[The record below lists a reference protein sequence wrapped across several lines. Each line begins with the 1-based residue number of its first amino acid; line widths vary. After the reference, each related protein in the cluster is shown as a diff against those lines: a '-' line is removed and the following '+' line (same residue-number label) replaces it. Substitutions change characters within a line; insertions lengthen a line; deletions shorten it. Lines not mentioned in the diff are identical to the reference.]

1 MKLEWNLKYL
11 FVDNKAFYQE
21 IDNVKA
27 ALIELKNNSKGEL
40 NLEKLLTLLDEEWK
54 IKKSINYILVYGSL
68 MYYKD
73 INNEECIALKRE
85 AEEFNNTI
93 SSELKAVDTVI
104 LNYGQ
109 EKVLEL
115 CRMDDRFKIY
125 EQYLNNLFRMQ
136 EHVQNEEIN
145 DEIKKNNDLINE
157 QKNNYNELLK
167 NINYG
172 EIEKN
177 NSTITLTATNINKYL
192 AARDRETRKQAFL
205 VFNRSFET
213 ITDTLASSLNEVLR
227 YRIENAELEGYNSVL
242 EETLFTE
249 NIDSKILTSLIK
261 SVNDNLPLIQE
272 YLKIKAAAI
281 DIDQPH
287 LYDFNVPLD
296 NGIKRKFTL
305 EEAIDIIKKALAPL
319 GEEYLKTID
328 ILLDGHIDATPSEK
342 KNQSIIFSWQ
352 DYSFLNFRGRYAD
365 VKNLIHELGHIVNY
379 YLSKKKLPFMYEDST
394 VFVGETASIV
404 NEILLTQY
412 LIKNSQSDEEKI
424 YYLSL
429 EIENYFTSVFKQ
441 TMDTE
446 FEDELYNYCQSEE
459 LTAPILA
466 DKYFEII
473 KKYYGEN
480 VIYDKE
486 IETEWTRLG
495 RLWRWSYYSY
505 KYATGLLIASNVVN
519 ALTIE
524 HTLTNEKY
532 IKFLE
537 AGSSLYSLEL
547 LNLLNIDLT
556 NSDVINDGFKV
567 LREDINE
574 LEKITKR

>member
-73 INNEECIALKRE
+73 INNEECITLKRE

-93 SSELKAVDTVI
+93 SSELKAVDSVI

-109 EKVLEL
+109 EKVVEL
-115 CRMDDRFKIY
+115 CIMDDRFKIY

-136 EHVQNEEIN
+136 EHVQNREIN
-145 DEIKKNNDLINE
+145 AKIKKNNDLINKE
-157 QKNNYNELLK
+157 KNNYNELLK

-205 VFNRSFET
+205 AFNRSFET

-261 SVNDNLPLIQE
+261 TVNDNLPLIQE

-446 FEDELYNYCQSEE
+446 FEDELYDYCQSEE

-473 KKYYGEN
+473 KRYYGKD

>member
-1 MKLEWNLKYL
+1 MKLEWNLKDL

-73 INNEECIALKRE
+73 INNEECITLKRE

-93 SSELKAVDTVI
+93 SSELKAVDSVI

-115 CRMDDRFKIY
+115 CRIDDRFKIY

-136 EHVQNEEIN
+136 EHVQNREIN
-145 DEIKKNNDLINE
+145 AKIKKNNDLINKE
-157 QKNNYNELLK
+157 KNNYNELLK

-172 EIEKN
+172 EIEKED
-177 NSTITLTATNINKYL
+177 STITLTTTNINKYL

-205 VFNRSFET
+205 AFNKSFET
-213 ITDTLASSLNEVLR
+213 ITETLASSLNEVLR
-227 YRIENAELEGYNSVL
+227 HRIENAELEGYNSVL

-272 YLKIKAAAI
+272 YLKIKATAI
-281 DIDQPH
+281 NIDEPH

-296 NGIKRKFTL
+296 NGIKREFTL

-473 KKYYGEN
+473 KKYYGED

-532 IKFLE
+532 MKFLE

-567 LREDINE
+567 LRKDINE
-574 LEKITKR
+574 LKKITKR

>member
-1 MKLEWNLKYL
+1 MKLEWNLKDL

-73 INNEECIALKRE
+73 INSEECITLKRE

-115 CRMDDRFKIY
+115 CRIDDRFKIY

-136 EHVQNEEIN
+136 EHVQNREIN
-145 DEIKKNNDLINE
+145 AKIKKNNDLINKE
-157 QKNNYNELLK
+157 KNNYNELLK

-172 EIEKN
+172 EIEKED
-177 NSTITLTATNINKYL
+177 STITLTTTNINKYL

-205 VFNRSFET
+205 AFNKSFET
-213 ITDTLASSLNEVLR
+213 ITETLASSLNEVLR
-227 YRIENAELEGYNSVL
+227 HRIENAELEGYNSVL

-272 YLKIKAAAI
+272 YLKIKATAI
-281 DIDQPH
+281 NIDEPH

-296 NGIKRKFTL
+296 NGIKREFTL

-446 FEDELYNYCQSEE
+446 FEDELYDYCQSEE

-473 KKYYGEN
+473 KKYYGED

-532 IKFLE
+532 MKFLE

-567 LREDINE
+567 LRKDINE
-574 LEKITKR
+574 LKKITKR

>member
-1 MKLEWNLKYL
+1 MRLEWNLKDL

-21 IDNVKA
+21 IDNVKV

-40 NLEKLLTLLDEEWK
+40 NSEKLLTLLDAEWK

-73 INNEECIALKRE
+73 INNEECITLKRE

-93 SSELKAVDTVI
+93 SSELKTVDTVI

-115 CRMDDRFKIY
+115 CRIDDRFKIY

-145 DEIKKNNDLINE
+145 AKIKKNNDLINKE
-157 QKNNYNELLK
+157 KNNYNELLK

-177 NSTITLTATNINKYL
+177 DSTITLTATNINKYL
-192 AARDRETRKQAFL
+192 AVRDRETRKQAFL
-205 VFNRSFET
+205 TFNKSFET
-213 ITDTLASSLNEVLR
+213 ITETLASSLNEVLR

-272 YLKIKAAAI
+272 YLKIKATAI
-281 DIDQPH
+281 NIDEPH

-319 GEEYLKTID
+319 GEEYLKTIG

-365 VKNLIHELGHIVNY
+365 IKNLIHELGHIVNY

-473 KKYYGEN
+473 KKYYGED

-532 IKFLE
+532 MEFLE
-537 AGSSLYSLEL
+537 AGSSLYSLDL

-567 LREDINE
+567 LRKDINE
-574 LEKITKR
+574 LKKITKS

>member
-1 MKLEWNLKYL
+1 MKLEWNLKDL

-40 NLEKLLTLLDEEWK
+40 NSEKLLTLLDEEWK

-73 INNEECIALKRE
+73 INNEECITLKKE

-115 CRMDDRFKIY
+115 CRIDDRFKIY
-125 EQYLNNLFRMQ
+125 DQYLNNLFRMQ

-145 DEIKKNNDLINE
+145 DRIKKNNDLINE

-205 VFNRSFET
+205 AFNRSFET

-412 LIKNSQSDEEKI
+412 LIKNSQSDEEKM

-473 KKYYGEN
+473 KKYYGED

-524 HTLTNEKY
+524 HTLTNKKY

-567 LREDINE
+567 LRKDINE

>member
-1 MKLEWNLKYL
+1 MKLEWNLKDL
-11 FVDNKAFYQE
+11 FVDNNAFYQE

-27 ALIELKNNSKGEL
+27 ALIELKNNSKGKL
-40 NLEKLLTLLDEEWK
+40 NSEKLLTLLDEEWK

-115 CRMDDRFKIY
+115 CRIDDRFKIY

-145 DEIKKNNDLINE
+145 DRIKKNNDLINE

-205 VFNRSFET
+205 AFNRSFKT

-328 ILLDGHIDATPSEK
+328 ILLDGHIDAIPSEK

-473 KKYYGEN
+473 KKYYGED

-524 HTLTNEKY
+524 HTFTSEKY

-567 LREDINE
+567 LRKDINE

>member
-1 MKLEWNLKYL
+1 MRLEWNLKDL

-21 IDNVKA
+21 IDNVKV

-40 NLEKLLTLLDEEWK
+40 NSEKLLTLLDAEWK

-73 INNEECIALKRE
+73 INNEECITLKRE

-93 SSELKAVDTVI
+93 SSELKTVDTVI

-115 CRMDDRFKIY
+115 CRIDDRFKIY

-145 DEIKKNNDLINE
+145 AKIKKNNDLINKE
-157 QKNNYNELLK
+157 KNNYNELLK

-177 NSTITLTATNINKYL
+177 DSTITLTATNINKYL

-205 VFNRSFET
+205 TFNKSFET
-213 ITDTLASSLNEVLR
+213 IMETLASSLNEVLR

-272 YLKIKAAAI
+272 YLKIKATAI
-281 DIDQPH
+281 NIDEPH

-319 GEEYLKTID
+319 GEEYLKTIG

-365 VKNLIHELGHIVNY
+365 IKNLIHELGHIVNY

-473 KKYYGEN
+473 KKYYGEDL
-480 VIYDKE
+480 IYDKE

-532 IKFLE
+532 MEFLE
-537 AGSSLYSLEL
+537 AGSSLYSLDL

-567 LREDINE
+567 LRKDINE
-574 LEKITKR
+574 LKKITKS

>member
-27 ALIELKNNSKGEL
+27 TLIELKNNSKGKL
-40 NLEKLLTLLDEEWK
+40 NSEKLLTLLDEEWK

-73 INNEECIALKRE
+73 INNEECITLKKE

-136 EHVQNEEIN
+136 EHVQNREIN
-145 DEIKKNNDLINE
+145 AKIKKNNDLINKE
-157 QKNNYNELLK
+157 KNNYNELLK

-177 NSTITLTATNINKYL
+177 DSTITLTATNINKYL

-205 VFNRSFET
+205 AFNRSFET

-227 YRIENAELEGYNSVL
+227 HRIENAELEGYNSVL

-379 YLSKKKLPFMYEDST
+379 YLSKKKLPFMYGDST

-412 LIKNSQSDEEKI
+412 LIKNSQSAEEKI

-446 FEDELYNYCQSEE
+446 FEDELYDYCQSEE

-473 KKYYGEN
+473 KKYYGED

-524 HTLTNEKY
+524 HILTNEKY
-532 IKFLE
+532 MKFLE

-567 LREDINE
+567 LRKDINE
-574 LEKITKR
+574 LKKITKR

>member
-1 MKLEWNLKYL
+1 MKLEWNLKDL

-54 IKKSINYILVYGSL
+54 IKKTINYILVYGSL

-73 INNEECIALKRE
+73 INNEECITLKRE

-115 CRMDDRFKIY
+115 CRIDDRFKIY

-136 EHVQNEEIN
+136 EHVQNREIN
-145 DEIKKNNDLINE
+145 AKIKKNNDLINKE
-157 QKNNYNELLK
+157 KNNYNELLK

-172 EIEKN
+172 EIEKED
-177 NSTITLTATNINKYL
+177 STITLTTTNINKYL

-205 VFNRSFET
+205 AFNKSFET
-213 ITDTLASSLNEVLR
+213 ITETLASSLNEVLR
-227 YRIENAELEGYNSVL
+227 HRIENAELEGYNSVL

-296 NGIKRKFTL
+296 NGIKREFTL

-446 FEDELYNYCQSEE
+446 FEDELYDYCQSEE

-473 KKYYGEN
+473 KKYYGED

-524 HTLTNEKY
+524 HTLTNKKY

-547 LNLLNIDLT
+547 LNLLNINLT

-567 LREDINE
+567 LRKDINE

>member
-27 ALIELKNNSKGEL
+27 ALIELKNNSRGKL
-40 NLEKLLTLLDEEWK
+40 NSEKLLTLLDEEWK

-73 INNEECIALKRE
+73 INNEECITLKKE

-136 EHVQNEEIN
+136 EHVQNEKIN

-205 VFNRSFET
+205 AFNRSFET

-446 FEDELYNYCQSEE
+446 FEDELYDYCQSEE

-473 KKYYGEN
+473 KKYYGED

-524 HTLTNEKY
+524 HTLTNKKY

-567 LREDINE
+567 LRKDINE
-574 LEKITKR
+574 LKKITKR

>member
-1 MKLEWNLKYL
+1 MRLEWNLKDL

-27 ALIELKNNSKGEL
+27 VLIELKNNSKGEL
-40 NLEKLLTLLDEEWK
+40 NSEKLLTLLDAEWK

-73 INNEECIALKRE
+73 INSEECITLKRE

-115 CRMDDRFKIY
+115 CRIDDRFKIY

-136 EHVQNEEIN
+136 EHVQNREIN
-145 DEIKKNNDLINE
+145 AKIKKNNDLINKE
-157 QKNNYNELLK
+157 KNNYNELLK

-172 EIEKN
+172 EIEKED
-177 NSTITLTATNINKYL
+177 STITLTTTNINKYL

-205 VFNRSFET
+205 AFNKSFET
-213 ITDTLASSLNEVLR
+213 ITETLASSLNEVLR
-227 YRIENAELEGYNSVL
+227 HRIENAELEGYNSVL

-272 YLKIKAAAI
+272 YLKIKATAI
-281 DIDQPH
+281 NIDEPH

-296 NGIKRKFTL
+296 NGIKREFTL

-379 YLSKKKLPFMYEDST
+379 YLSKKKLPFLYEDST

-446 FEDELYNYCQSEE
+446 FEDELYDYCQSEE

-473 KKYYGEN
+473 KKYYGED

-532 IKFLE
+532 MKFLE

-567 LREDINE
+567 LRKDINE
-574 LEKITKR
+574 LKKITKR

>member
-1 MKLEWNLKYL
+1 MRLEWNLKDL

-73 INNEECIALKRE
+73 INNEECIILKGE

-93 SSELKAVDTVI
+93 SSELKAVDSVI

-115 CRMDDRFKIY
+115 CRIDDRFKIY

-136 EHVQNEEIN
+136 EHVQNREIN
-145 DEIKKNNDLINE
+145 AKIKKNNDLINKE
-157 QKNNYNELLK
+157 KNNYNELLK

-172 EIEKN
+172 EIEKED
-177 NSTITLTATNINKYL
+177 STITLTTTNINKYL

-205 VFNRSFET
+205 AFNRSFET

-446 FEDELYNYCQSEE
+446 FEDELYDYCQSEE

-473 KKYYGEN
+473 KKYYGED

-532 IKFLE
+532 MEFLE

-567 LREDINE
+567 LRKDINE

>member
-73 INNEECIALKRE
+73 INNEECITLKKE

-115 CRMDDRFKIY
+115 CRIDDRFKIY

-177 NSTITLTATNINKYL
+177 NSTITLTATNINKFL

-459 LTAPILA
+459 LTAQILA

-473 KKYYGEN
+473 KKYYGKD

-567 LREDINE
+567 LRKDINE

>member
-11 FVDNKAFYQE
+11 FVDNNAFYQE

-27 ALIELKNNSKGEL
+27 ALIELKNNSKGKL
-40 NLEKLLTLLDEEWK
+40 NSEKLLTLLDEEWK

-115 CRMDDRFKIY
+115 CRIDDRFKIY
-125 EQYLNNLFRMQ
+125 DQYLNNLFRMQ
-136 EHVQNEEIN
+136 DHVQNEEIN
-145 DEIKKNNDLINE
+145 DRIKKNNDLINE

-205 VFNRSFET
+205 AFNRSFET

-261 SVNDNLPLIQE
+261 SVNNNLPLIQE

-473 KKYYGEN
+473 KKYYGED

-524 HTLTNEKY
+524 HTLTNKKY

-556 NSDVINDGFKV
+556 NSDVINDGFNV
-567 LREDINE
+567 LKKDINE
-574 LEKITKR
+574 LKKITKR

>member
-1 MKLEWNLKYL
+1 MRLEWNLKDL

-21 IDNVKA
+21 IDNVKV

-40 NLEKLLTLLDEEWK
+40 NSEKLLTLLDAEWK

-73 INNEECIALKRE
+73 INNEECITLKRE

-93 SSELKAVDTVI
+93 SSELKTVDTVI

-115 CRMDDRFKIY
+115 CRIDDRFKIY
-125 EQYLNNLFRMQ
+125 EQYLNNLFRIQ

-145 DEIKKNNDLINE
+145 AKIKKNNDLINKE
-157 QKNNYNELLK
+157 KNNYNELLK

-177 NSTITLTATNINKYL
+177 DSTITLTATNINKYL

-205 VFNRSFET
+205 TFNKSFET
-213 ITDTLASSLNEVLR
+213 ITETLASSLNEVLR

-272 YLKIKAAAI
+272 YLKIKATAI
-281 DIDQPH
+281 NIDEPH

-319 GEEYLKTID
+319 GEEYLKTIG

-365 VKNLIHELGHIVNY
+365 IKNLIHELGHIVNY

-473 KKYYGEN
+473 KKYYGEDL
-480 VIYDKE
+480 IYDKE

-532 IKFLE
+532 MEFLE
-537 AGSSLYSLEL
+537 AGSSLYSLDL

-567 LREDINE
+567 LRKDINE
-574 LEKITKR
+574 LKKITKS

>member
-1 MKLEWNLKYL
+1 MRLEWNLKDL

-21 IDNVKA
+21 IDNVKV

-40 NLEKLLTLLDEEWK
+40 NSEKLLTLLDAEWK

-73 INNEECIALKRE
+73 INNEECITLKRE

-93 SSELKAVDTVI
+93 SSELKTVDTVI

-115 CRMDDRFKIY
+115 CRIDDRFKIY

-145 DEIKKNNDLINE
+145 AKIKKNNDLINKE
-157 QKNNYNELLK
+157 KNNYNELLK

-177 NSTITLTATNINKYL
+177 DSTITLTATNINKYL

-205 VFNRSFET
+205 TFNKSFET
-213 ITDTLASSLNEVLR
+213 ITETLASSLNEVLR
-227 YRIENAELEGYNSVL
+227 HRIENAELEGYNSVL

-412 LIKNSQSDEEKI
+412 LIKNSQSDEEKM

-473 KKYYGEN
+473 KKYYGED

-532 IKFLE
+532 MEFLE
-537 AGSSLYSLEL
+537 AGSSLYSLDL

-567 LREDINE
+567 LRKDINE
-574 LEKITKR
+574 LKKITKS

>member
-27 ALIELKNNSKGEL
+27 ALIELKNNSKGKL
-40 NLEKLLTLLDEEWK
+40 NSEKLLSLLDEEWK

-73 INNEECIALKRE
+73 INNEECITLKKE

-104 LNYGQ
+104 LNYGE

-136 EHVQNEEIN
+136 EHVQNEKIN

-205 VFNRSFET
+205 AFNKSFET
-213 ITDTLASSLNEVLR
+213 ITETLASSLNEVLR
-227 YRIENAELEGYNSVL
+227 HRIENAELEGYNSVL

-272 YLKIKAAAI
+272 YLKIKATAI
-281 DIDQPH
+281 NIDEPH

-296 NGIKRKFTL
+296 NGIKREFTL

-446 FEDELYNYCQSEE
+446 FEDELYDYCQSEE

-473 KKYYGEN
+473 KKYYGED

-532 IKFLE
+532 MEFLE

-567 LREDINE
+567 LRKDINE

>member
-1 MKLEWNLKYL
+1 MKLEWNLKDL

-40 NLEKLLTLLDEEWK
+40 NSEKLLTLLDEEWK

-73 INNEECIALKRE
+73 INNEECIALKKE

-115 CRMDDRFKIY
+115 CRIDDRFKIY

-205 VFNRSFET
+205 AFNRSFET

-412 LIKNSQSDEEKI
+412 LIKNSQSDEEKM

-473 KKYYGEN
+473 KKYYGAD

-524 HTLTNEKY
+524 HTLTNKKY

-567 LREDINE
+567 LRKDINE

>member
-27 ALIELKNNSKGEL
+27 ALIELKNNSKGKL
-40 NLEKLLTLLDEEWK
+40 NSEKLLTLLDEEWK

-73 INNEECIALKRE
+73 INNEECITLKKE

-136 EHVQNEEIN
+136 EHVQNREIN
-145 DEIKKNNDLINE
+145 AKIKKNNDLINKE
-157 QKNNYNELLK
+157 KNNYNELLK

-177 NSTITLTATNINKYL
+177 DSTITLTATNINKYL
-192 AARDRETRKQAFL
+192 AASDRETRKQAFL
-205 VFNRSFET
+205 AFNKSFET
-213 ITDTLASSLNEVLR
+213 ITETLASSLNEVLR
-227 YRIENAELEGYNSVL
+227 HRIENAELEGYNSVL

-272 YLKIKAAAI
+272 YLKIKATAI
-281 DIDQPH
+281 NIDEPH

-296 NGIKRKFTL
+296 NGIKREFTL

-446 FEDELYNYCQSEE
+446 FEDELYDYCQSEE

-473 KKYYGEN
+473 KKYYGED

-532 IKFLE
+532 MKFLE

-567 LREDINE
+567 LRKDINE
-574 LEKITKR
+574 LKKITKR

>member
-11 FVDNKAFYQE
+11 FVDNNAFYQE

-40 NLEKLLTLLDEEWK
+40 NSEKLLTLLDEEWK

-145 DEIKKNNDLINE
+145 AKIKKNNDLINKE
-157 QKNNYNELLK
+157 KNNYNELLK
-167 NINYG
+167 SINYG

-205 VFNRSFET
+205 AFNRSFET

-424 YYLSL
+424 CYLSL

-473 KKYYGEN
+473 KKYYGED

-556 NSDVINDGFKV
+556 NSDVINDGFNV
-567 LREDINE
+567 LKKDINE
-574 LEKITKR
+574 LKKITKR

>member
-1 MKLEWNLKYL
+1 MKLEWNLKCL
-11 FVDNKAFYQE
+11 FVDNNAFYQE
-21 IDNVKA
+21 IYNVKA
-27 ALIELKNNSKGEL
+27 ALIELKNNSKGKL
-40 NLEKLLTLLDEEWK
+40 NSEKLLTLLDEEWK
-54 IKKSINYILVYGSL
+54 IKKSINYILIYGSL

-73 INNEECIALKRE
+73 INNEECITLKRE

-115 CRMDDRFKIY
+115 CRIDDRFKIY
-125 EQYLNNLFRMQ
+125 DQYLNNLFRMQ

-145 DEIKKNNDLINE
+145 DKIKKNNDLINE

-177 NSTITLTATNINKYL
+177 NSTIKLTATNINKYL

-205 VFNRSFET
+205 AFNRSFET

-227 YRIENAELEGYNSVL
+227 YRIENAELEGYNGVL

-412 LIKNSQSDEEKI
+412 LIKNSQSDEEKM

-446 FEDELYNYCQSEE
+446 FEDELYDYCQSEE

-473 KKYYGEN
+473 KRYYGKD

-567 LREDINE
+567 LRKDINE

>member
-27 ALIELKNNSKGEL
+27 ALIELKNNSKGKL
-40 NLEKLLTLLDEEWK
+40 NSEKLLTLLDEEWK

-73 INNEECIALKRE
+73 INNEECITLKRE

-115 CRMDDRFKIY
+115 CRIDDRFKIY
-125 EQYLNNLFRMQ
+125 DQYLNNLFRMQ
-136 EHVQNEEIN
+136 EHVQNEKIN
-145 DEIKKNNDLINE
+145 DKIKKNNDLINE

-177 NSTITLTATNINKYL
+177 NSTITLTAANINKYL

-205 VFNRSFET
+205 AFNRSFET

-319 GEEYLKTID
+319 GKEYLKTID

-365 VKNLIHELGHIVNY
+365 VKNLIHELGHIINY

-446 FEDELYNYCQSEE
+446 FEDELYNYCQFEE

-473 KKYYGEN
+473 KRYYGKD

-567 LREDINE
+567 LRKDINE
-574 LEKITKR
+574 LKKITKR

>member
-1 MKLEWNLKYL
+1 MKLEWNLKDL
-11 FVDNKAFYQE
+11 FVNNKAFYQE

-73 INNEECIALKRE
+73 INNEECITLKRE

-93 SSELKAVDTVI
+93 SSELKAVDSVI

-109 EKVLEL
+109 EKVVEL
-115 CRMDDRFKIY
+115 CIMDDRFKIY

-136 EHVQNEEIN
+136 EHVQNREIN
-145 DEIKKNNDLINE
+145 AKIKKNNDLINKE
-157 QKNNYNELLK
+157 KNNYNELLK

-172 EIEKN
+172 EIEKEE
-177 NSTITLTATNINKYL
+177 STITLTTININKYL

-556 NSDVINDGFKV
+556 NSDVINDGFKA

>member
-1 MKLEWNLKYL
+1 MRLEWNLKDL

-21 IDNVKA
+21 IDNVKV

-40 NLEKLLTLLDEEWK
+40 NSEKLLTLLDAEWK

-73 INNEECIALKRE
+73 INNEECITLKRE
-85 AEEFNNTI
+85 AEEFNTTI
-93 SSELKAVDTVI
+93 SSELKTVDTVI

-115 CRMDDRFKIY
+115 CRIDDRFKIY

-136 EHVQNEEIN
+136 EHVQNEEVN
-145 DEIKKNNDLINE
+145 AKIKKNNDLINKE
-157 QKNNYNELLK
+157 KNNYNELLK

-205 VFNRSFET
+205 AFNRSFET

-296 NGIKRKFTL
+296 NGIKRKFTI

-446 FEDELYNYCQSEE
+446 FEDELYDYCQSEE

-473 KKYYGEN
+473 KKYYGED

-524 HTLTNEKY
+524 HTLTNKKY

-567 LREDINE
+567 LRKDINE
-574 LEKITKR
+574 LKKITKR

>member
-1 MKLEWNLKYL
+1 MKLEWNLKDL
-11 FVDNKAFYQE
+11 FVDNNAFYQE

-27 ALIELKNNSKGEL
+27 ALIELKNNSKGKL
-40 NLEKLLTLLDEEWK
+40 NSEKLLTLLDEEWK

-115 CRMDDRFKIY
+115 CRIDDRFKIY

-145 DEIKKNNDLINE
+145 DRIKKNNDLINE

-205 VFNRSFET
+205 AFNRSFET

-473 KKYYGEN
+473 KKYYGED

-524 HTLTNEKY
+524 HTLTSEKY

-567 LREDINE
+567 LRKDINE

>member
-1 MKLEWNLKYL
+1 MKLEWNLKDL

-73 INNEECIALKRE
+73 INNEECITLKRE

-93 SSELKAVDTVI
+93 SSELKAVDSVI

-109 EKVLEL
+109 EKVIGL
-115 CRMDDRFKIY
+115 CRIDDRFKIY

-136 EHVQNEEIN
+136 EHVQNRKIN
-145 DEIKKNNDLINE
+145 AKIKKNNDLINKE
-157 QKNNYNELLK
+157 KNNYNELLK

-172 EIEKN
+172 EIEKED
-177 NSTITLTATNINKYL
+177 STITLTTTNINKYL

-205 VFNRSFET
+205 AFNKSFET
-213 ITDTLASSLNEVLR
+213 ITETLASSLNEVLR
-227 YRIENAELEGYNSVL
+227 HRIENAELEGYNSVL

-272 YLKIKAAAI
+272 YLKIKATAI
-281 DIDQPH
+281 NIDEPH

-296 NGIKRKFTL
+296 NGIKREFTL

-365 VKNLIHELGHIVNY
+365 IKNLIHELGHIVNY

-446 FEDELYNYCQSEE
+446 FEDELYDYCQSEE

-473 KKYYGEN
+473 KKYYGED

-524 HTLTNEKY
+524 HTLTNKKY

-567 LREDINE
+567 LRKDINE
-574 LEKITKR
+574 LKKITKR

>member
-1 MKLEWNLKYL
+1 MKLEWNLKDL

-73 INNEECIALKRE
+73 INSEECITLKRE

-115 CRMDDRFKIY
+115 CRIDDRFKIY

-136 EHVQNEEIN
+136 EHVQNSEIN
-145 DEIKKNNDLINE
+145 AKIKKNNDLINKE
-157 QKNNYNELLK
+157 KNNYNELLK

-172 EIEKN
+172 EIEKED
-177 NSTITLTATNINKYL
+177 STITLTTTNINKYL

-205 VFNRSFET
+205 AFNKSFET
-213 ITDTLASSLNEVLR
+213 ITETLASSLNEVLR
-227 YRIENAELEGYNSVL
+227 HRIENAELEGYNSVL

-272 YLKIKAAAI
+272 YLKIKSAAI
-281 DIDQPH
+281 NIDEPH
-287 LYDFNVPLD
+287 LYDFNVSLD
-296 NGIKRKFTL
+296 NGIKREFTL

-379 YLSKKKLPFMYEDST
+379 YLSKKKLPFLYEDST

-446 FEDELYNYCQSEE
+446 FEDELYDYCQSEE

-473 KKYYGEN
+473 KKYYGED

-532 IKFLE
+532 MKFLE

-567 LREDINE
+567 LRKDINE
-574 LEKITKR
+574 LKKITKR

>member
-1 MKLEWNLKYL
+1 MKLEWNLKDL

-73 INNEECIALKRE
+73 INNEECITLKRE

-93 SSELKAVDTVI
+93 SSELKAVDSVI

-115 CRMDDRFKIY
+115 CRIDDRFKIY

-136 EHVQNEEIN
+136 EHVQNREIN
-145 DEIKKNNDLINE
+145 AKIKKNNDLINKE
-157 QKNNYNELLK
+157 KNNYNELLK

-172 EIEKN
+172 EIEKED
-177 NSTITLTATNINKYL
+177 STITLTTTNINKYL

-205 VFNRSFET
+205 AFNRSFET

-272 YLKIKAAAI
+272 YLKIKSAAI
-281 DIDQPH
+281 NIDEPH

-296 NGIKRKFTL
+296 NGIKREFTL

-352 DYSFLNFRGRYAD
+352 DYSFLNFRGKYAD

-446 FEDELYNYCQSEE
+446 FEDELYDYCQSEE

-473 KKYYGEN
+473 KKYYGED

-532 IKFLE
+532 MKFLE

-567 LREDINE
+567 LRKDINE
-574 LEKITKR
+574 LKKITKR

>member
-1 MKLEWNLKYL
+1 MKLEWNLKDL

-73 INNEECIALKRE
+73 INNEECITLKRE

-115 CRMDDRFKIY
+115 CRIDDRFKIY

-136 EHVQNEEIN
+136 EHVQNREIN
-145 DEIKKNNDLINE
+145 AKIKKNNDLINKE
-157 QKNNYNELLK
+157 KNNYNELLK

-172 EIEKN
+172 EIEKED
-177 NSTITLTATNINKYL
+177 STITLTTTNINKYL

-205 VFNRSFET
+205 AFNKSFET
-213 ITDTLASSLNEVLR
+213 ITETLASSLNEVLR
-227 YRIENAELEGYNSVL
+227 HRIENAELEGYNSVL

-272 YLKIKAAAI
+272 YLKIKATAI
-281 DIDQPH
+281 NIDEPH

-296 NGIKRKFTL
+296 NGIKREFTL

-379 YLSKKKLPFMYEDST
+379 YLSKKKLPFLYEDST

-446 FEDELYNYCQSEE
+446 FEDELYDYCQSEE

-473 KKYYGEN
+473 KKYYGED

-532 IKFLE
+532 MKFLE

-567 LREDINE
+567 LRKDINE
-574 LEKITKR
+574 LKKITKR

>member
-1 MKLEWNLKYL
+1 MKLEWNLKDL
-11 FVDNKAFYQE
+11 FVDNNAFYQE

-27 ALIELKNNSKGEL
+27 ALIELKNNSKGKL
-40 NLEKLLTLLDEEWK
+40 NSEKLLTLLDEEWK

-115 CRMDDRFKIY
+115 CRIDDRFKIY

-145 DEIKKNNDLINE
+145 DRIKKNNDLINE

-205 VFNRSFET
+205 AFNRSFET

-473 KKYYGEN
+473 KKYYGED

-567 LREDINE
+567 LRKDINE

>member
-1 MKLEWNLKYL
+1 MRLEWNLKDL

-73 INNEECIALKRE
+73 INNEECIILKGE

-93 SSELKAVDTVI
+93 SSELKAVDSVI

-115 CRMDDRFKIY
+115 CRIDDRFKIY

-136 EHVQNEEIN
+136 EHVQNREIN
-145 DEIKKNNDLINE
+145 AKIKKNNDLINKE
-157 QKNNYNELLK
+157 KNNYNELLK

-172 EIEKN
+172 EIEKED
-177 NSTITLTATNINKYL
+177 STITLTTTNINKYL

-205 VFNRSFET
+205 AFNRSFET

-352 DYSFLNFRGRYAD
+352 NYSFLNFRGRYAD

-446 FEDELYNYCQSEE
+446 FEDELYDYCQSEE

-473 KKYYGEN
+473 KKYYGED

-532 IKFLE
+532 MEFLE

-567 LREDINE
+567 LRKDINE

>member
-1 MKLEWNLKYL
+1 MKLEWNLKCL
-11 FVDNKAFYQE
+11 FVDNNAFYQE
-21 IDNVKA
+21 IYNVKA
-27 ALIELKNNSKGEL
+27 ALIELKNNSKGKL
-40 NLEKLLTLLDEEWK
+40 NSEKLLTLLDEEWK
-54 IKKSINYILVYGSL
+54 IKKSINYILIYGSL

-73 INNEECIALKRE
+73 INNEECITLKRE

-115 CRMDDRFKIY
+115 CRIDDRFKIY
-125 EQYLNNLFRMQ
+125 DQYLNNLFRMQ

-145 DEIKKNNDLINE
+145 DKIKKNNDLINE

-177 NSTITLTATNINKYL
+177 NSTIKLTATNINKYL

-205 VFNRSFET
+205 AFNRSFET

-227 YRIENAELEGYNSVL
+227 YRIENAELEGYNGVL

-446 FEDELYNYCQSEE
+446 FEDELYDYCQSEE

-473 KKYYGEN
+473 KRYYGKD

-567 LREDINE
+567 LRKDINE

>member
-27 ALIELKNNSKGEL
+27 ALIELKNNSKGKL
-40 NLEKLLTLLDEEWK
+40 NSEKLLTLLDEEWK

-73 INNEECIALKRE
+73 INNEECITLKKE

-136 EHVQNEEIN
+136 EHVQNEKIN

-205 VFNRSFET
+205 AFNRSFET

-446 FEDELYNYCQSEE
+446 FEDELYDYCQSEE

-473 KKYYGEN
+473 KKYYGED

-524 HTLTNEKY
+524 HTLTNKKY

-567 LREDINE
+567 LRKDINE

>member
-1 MKLEWNLKYL
+1 MKLEWNLKDL

-40 NLEKLLTLLDEEWK
+40 NSEKLLTLLDEEWK

-73 INNEECIALKRE
+73 INNEECITLKKE

-115 CRMDDRFKIY
+115 CRIDDRFKIY
-125 EQYLNNLFRMQ
+125 DQYLNNLFRMQ

-145 DEIKKNNDLINE
+145 DRIKKNNDLINE

-205 VFNRSFET
+205 AFNRSFET

-352 DYSFLNFRGRYAD
+352 DYSILNFRGRYAD

-412 LIKNSQSDEEKI
+412 LIKNSQSDEEKM

-473 KKYYGEN
+473 KKYYGED

-524 HTLTNEKY
+524 HTLTNKKY

-567 LREDINE
+567 LRKDINE

>member
-40 NLEKLLTLLDEEWK
+40 NSEKLLTLLDAEWK

-73 INNEECIALKRE
+73 INNEECITLKRE

-93 SSELKAVDTVI
+93 SSELKTVDTVI

-115 CRMDDRFKIY
+115 CRIDDRFKIY

-145 DEIKKNNDLINE
+145 AKIKKNNDLINKE
-157 QKNNYNELLK
+157 KNNYNELLK

-205 VFNRSFET
+205 AFNRSFET

-446 FEDELYNYCQSEE
+446 FEDELYDYCQSEE

-473 KKYYGEN
+473 KKYYGED

-524 HTLTNEKY
+524 HTLTNKKY

-567 LREDINE
+567 LRKDINE
-574 LEKITKR
+574 LEKITKS